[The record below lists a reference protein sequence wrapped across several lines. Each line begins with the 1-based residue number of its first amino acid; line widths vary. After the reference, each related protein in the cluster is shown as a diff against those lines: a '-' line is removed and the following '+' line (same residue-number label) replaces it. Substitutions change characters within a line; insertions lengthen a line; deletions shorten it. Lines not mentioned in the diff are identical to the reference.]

1 MEKLHALNPFNQN
14 LAVITGPPVVQAH
27 GHSHDESP
35 SFKYSKAANEK
46 IVEDEILEED
56 IIDLPPQHGP
66 SHGHGHSH
74 GGHGH
79 SHGGHGHSHGGHGH
93 SHGGHGHSHGT
104 FSHRKKNYVCN
115 CLEF

>member
-1 MEKLHALNPFNQN
+1 MEKLHVLNSFNQN

-104 FSHRKKNYVCN
+104 FTQ
-115 CLEF
+115 E